1 MLNSYKKRGGREA
14 IRGSNAE
21 KMGRGSSFTRR
32 VFAEIS

>member
-21 KMGRGSSFTRR
+21 KIGERKQFY
-32 VFAEIS
+32 